1 MAVMNT
7 ERYQLLSENGI
18 TPTPQRVAV
27 LDLVLGNRTHPSV
40 DAVFAQLR
48 KKMPSVSKTTV
59 YAALRL
65 FAEKGIVGVVHEGGD
80 SVRYDGEARF
90 HAHFKCRRCGK
101 IFDVDMELIPD
112 LSDRINNTHGFDI
125 LDYDIIFKGVCPEC
139 KNKSL

>member
-90 HAHFKCRRCGK
+90 HAHFKCRACGG
-101 IFDVDMELIPD
+101 
-112 LSDRINNTHGFDI
+112 LSDLPLAGRHPRPFAAVPEGFTCESEE
-125 LDYDIIFKGVCPEC
+125 LTLFGLCPKC
-139 KNKSL
+139 GAKKS